1 MLEYIYLG
9 LIINFMC
16 IIVVALLSV
25 FQVFATSPKELLAEI
40 ENIKETDGTF
50 FYNIIPYYGLFYI
63 IILIKNSFS
72 GLSFI
77 QIMIKTDS
85 ETNIFK
91 IRSKRWV
98 L

>member
-9 LIINFMC
+9 LIINFIC
-16 IIVVALLSV
+16 IIAVTLLSV
-25 FQVFATSPKELLAEI
+25 FRVFTSTPKELLAEI
-40 ENIKETDGTF
+40 ENIKETNGTF
-50 FYNIIPYYGLFYI
+50 FYNIIPYYSLFYI

-91 IRSKRWV
+91 IRSKR
-98 L
+98 

>member
-25 FQVFATSPKELLAEI
+25 FQVFTSTPKELLAEI

-50 FYNIIPYYGLFYI
+50 FYNIIPYYSLFYI

>member
-25 FQVFATSPKELLAEI
+25 FQVFISTPKELLAEI
-40 ENIKETDGTF
+40 ENIKQTDGTF

-72 GLSFI
+72 GLPYI
-77 QIMIKTDS
+77 QIVIKTDS

-91 IRSKRWV
+91 IRSKR
-98 L
+98 

>member
-9 LIINFMC
+9 LIINFIC
-16 IIVVALLSV
+16 IIVVTLLSV
-25 FQVFATSPKELLAEI
+25 FQVFTSTPEKLLAEV
-40 ENIKETDGTF
+40 ENIKEIEGTF

-72 GLSFI
+72 KLSYI
-77 QIMIKTDS
+77 QIMVKTDS

-91 IRSKRWV
+91 IRSKR
-98 L
+98 

>member
-16 IIVVALLSV
+16 IAVVALLSV
-25 FQVFATSPKELLAEI
+25 FQAFTATPKELLAEI
-40 ENIKETDGTF
+40 ENIKETEGTF

-77 QIMIKTDS
+77 QIMIKTDD

>member
-16 IIVVALLSV
+16 IAVVALLSV
-25 FQVFATSPKELLAEI
+25 HQVFTSSPKELLAEI

-63 IILIKNSFS
+63 IILIKNLFC
-72 GLSFI
+72 GLSYM

-91 IRSKRWV
+91 IRSKR
-98 L
+98 

>member
-16 IIVVALLSV
+16 IIVVTLLSV
-25 FQVFATSPKELLAEI
+25 FQAFTVTPEKLLAEI
-40 ENIKETDGTF
+40 ENIKEIEGTF

-72 GLSFI
+72 KLSYI
-77 QIMIKTDS
+77 QIMVKTDS

>member
-16 IIVVALLSV
+16 IIVVTLLSV
-25 FQVFATSPKELLAEI
+25 FQVFASSPKELLAEI

-63 IILIKNSFS
+63 IILIKNSFCE
-72 GLSFI
+72 LSYM
-77 QIMIKTDS
+77 QIIIKTDS

>member
-16 IIVVALLSV
+16 IIVVTLLSV
-25 FQVFATSPKELLAEI
+25 FQAFTASPKELLAEI

-50 FYNIIPYYGLFYI
+50 FYNIIPYYGLFYM
-63 IILIKNSFS
+63 IILIKNSFY
-72 GLSFI
+72 GLSYM
-77 QIMIKTDS
+77 QTMIKTDS

>member
-16 IIVVALLSV
+16 IAVVALLSV
-25 FQVFATSPKELLAEI
+25 FQAFTSSPKELLAEI

-50 FYNIIPYYGLFYI
+50 FYNIIPFYGLFYM

-72 GLSFI
+72 RLSYI

-91 IRSKRWV
+91 IRSKR
-98 L
+98 

>member
-9 LIINFMC
+9 LIINFMS
-16 IIVVALLSV
+16 IIVVTLLSV
-25 FQVFATSPKELLAEI
+25 FQVFTSTPEKLLAEVD
-40 ENIKETDGTF
+40 NIKEIEGTF

-72 GLSFI
+72 KLSYI
-77 QIMIKTDS
+77 QIMVKTDS

-91 IRSKRWV
+91 IRSKR
-98 L
+98 

>member
-9 LIINFMC
+9 LIINVMC
-16 IIVVALLSV
+16 IVVVALLSV
-25 FQVFATSPKELLAEI
+25 FQVFTASPKELLAEI

-77 QIMIKTDS
+77 QIMIKTDG